1 MNNLAISLKKFF
13 TNKNTV
19 TIIGVVAILVIL
31 YFLYTKTINDKTQEI
46 QVPVAAKTIN
56 PQTQITESDV
66 TYINVAKAAKPEKVL
81 MNDKDIIGK
90 YTGVGATIPEGSM
103 FYQDVIVEKED
114 LPGNWL
120 TLLETDESTGS
131 LQIPYYFSVNTT
143 TTFGNSIQP
152 GDYVD
157 FYARTYSDENDKN
170 GANQLMF
177 GKLLSNVKILSVTD
191 GSGNDVFRSTNDIGT
206 PSFLNFGLSKDN
218 YELFKKADY
227 LNDADIQIIVVPHG
241 GAVKEENLKVNVS
254 SKVLRDFIVNK
265 AYDQELLD
273 EAVINTEATTEP
285 AATEENNQ

>member
-31 YFLYTKTINDKTQEI
+31 YFLYTKTIKDKTQEI
-46 QVPVAAKTIN
+46 QVPVAAKTIS

-66 TYINVAKAAKPEKVL
+66 TYVNVAKAAKPDKVL
-81 MNDKDIIGK
+81 MNDNEIIGK
-90 YTGVGATIPEGSM
+90 YTGVGSTIPEGSM
-103 FYQDVIVEKED
+103 FYRDVIVEKED

-120 TLLETDESTGS
+120 TLLEADESTGG

-157 FYARTYSDENDKN
+157 FYARTYSDETDKN

-191 GSGNDVFRSTNDIGT
+191 GEGKDVFRSTNDISA
-206 PSFLNFGLSKDN
+206 PAFLNFGLSKDN

-227 LNDADIQIIVVPHG
+227 LNDVDIEIIVVPHG
-241 GAVKEENLKVNVS
+241 GAVKEEDLKVNVS
-254 SKVLRDFIVNK
+254 SKVLRDFIFTK
-265 AYDQELLD
+265 AYDQD
-273 EAVINTEATTEP
+273 VIDQPLITAEATTQTN
-285 AATEENNQ
+285 AEENNQ